1 MREDEMG
8 EYFGAKSISLTE
20 NVTDLFVHTDL
31 WLKLYEIL

>member
-8 EYFGAKSISLTE
+8 EYFGGKSISLAE

-31 WLKLYEIL
+31 